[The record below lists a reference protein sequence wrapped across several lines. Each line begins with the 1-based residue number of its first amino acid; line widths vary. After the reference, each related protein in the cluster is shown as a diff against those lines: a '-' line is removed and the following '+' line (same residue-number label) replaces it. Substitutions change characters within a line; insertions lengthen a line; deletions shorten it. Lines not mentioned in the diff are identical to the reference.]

1 MRKARVYF
9 QLVESA
15 GQSTATRFV
24 YTLFLIVIYFILCQ
38 SCRLNENLS
47 YTPLFT
53 TGRCNNHPSHSNLP
67 ETNDNN
73 DDFILFYIF
82 IYPCVYTHFFLYKYI
97 YIFLFPFHSRRD
109 GLALVRAISL
119 CYCRLCES
127 FMIFC
132 FADYAL
138 YYYWSYVTSFWS
150 VYWRSSRG
158 MRVHMCYYRHE
169 TLYHVNNQGWIW
181 DKRENYTLQR
191 DSCVMIQFLLELVLV
206 TLLSVDNAWRW
217 FNSYS

>member
-97 YIFLFPFHSRRD
+97 YIYFFVSFSFASWRPSL
-109 GLALVRAISL
+109 GACNISL
-119 CYCRLCES
+119 
-127 FMIFC
+127 
-132 FADYAL
+132 
-138 YYYWSYVTSFWS
+138 
-150 VYWRSSRG
+150 
-158 MRVHMCYYRHE
+158 
-169 TLYHVNNQGWIW
+169 
-181 DKRENYTLQR
+181 
-191 DSCVMIQFLLELVLV
+191 
-206 TLLSVDNAWRW
+206 LLSIMRIVYDLLFRW
-217 FNSYS
+217 LCVILLLIVCNFVLIGILT